1 MSIKKVNKKVMTGYK
16 ASFDYFD
23 NYIDKHGQVFELG
36 KEYIDPRC
44 FEFHETIID
53 CLINYPLLSNLR
65 ILEIEASGTIKKS
78 KKYICASTIKIKRV
92 LKNIEVWKTLK
103 GDGNLFN
110 KGIDKS
116 VYCNQSNGVS
126 QSKNCGFVHGVS
138 ESSNLYL
145 SKGFYRVNF
154 AEWGEGV
161 SCSNYVNTGLG
172 VHDSEWVAY
181 SSALYKTRTAK
192 HSTAIYNSYFT
203 DKSKAV
209 MLSYY
214 IIESSAVYNCMFVKS
229 CQSITNCMFC
239 YDIKNKEFYIFNK
252 KYSKKEYFKHLNKI
266 EKIIKE
272 NQNWHPFE
280 LYWEGDSI
288 IYEETKLDFSLK
300 KKAKEFPP
308 ELLKYIK
315 KNFVKSAKE
324 EKIFERIFDYK
335 IGDCK

>member
-154 AEWGEGV
+154 AE
-161 SCSNYVNTGLG
+161 
-172 VHDSEWVAY
+172 
-181 SSALYKTRTAK
+181 
-192 HSTAIYNSYFT
+192 
-203 DKSKAV
+203 
-209 MLSYY
+209 
-214 IIESSAVYNCMFVKS
+214 
-229 CQSITNCMFC
+229 
-239 YDIKNKEFYIFNK
+239 
-252 KYSKKEYFKHLNKI
+252 
-266 EKIIKE
+266 
-272 NQNWHPFE
+272 
-280 LYWEGDSI
+280 
-288 IYEETKLDFSLK
+288 
-300 KKAKEFPP
+300 
-308 ELLKYIK
+308 
-315 KNFVKSAKE
+315 
-324 EKIFERIFDYK
+324 
-335 IGDCK
+335 